1 MCKVGKFRAV
11 VIAGALLFVGCKS
24 DSTGDG
30 AGTPGLGTG
39 GAALGTGGA
48 PLGTG
53 GIAAGTG
60 GIAAGTGG
68 IAAGT
73 GGIAAGTG
81 GIAAGTGGVA
91 AGTGGMGTGGMGTGG
106 VGTGGTGAG
115 GMTATATIAGFG
127 TGTVT
132 GTAKF
137 TQTGTD
143 VTVVVT
149 LANCP
154 DGLHGVHIHQG
165 TSCAD
170 ATMQGAHWDMT
181 RGEGIP
187 DVMCTGMAG
196 TSMVTRKA
204 DMPALAWT
212 VGGAAATNVIG
223 HAFVVHDTSATPPP
237 RIGCG
242 LIK

>member
-1 MCKVGKFRAV
+1 MFRAV
-11 VIAGALLFVGCKS
+11 AVAGALLFVGCKS
-24 DSTGDG
+24 DSTGGG
-30 AGTPGLGTG
+30 AGTPALGAG

-53 GIAAGTG
+53 GVAG
-60 GIAAGTGG
+60 
-68 IAAGT
+68 
-73 GGIAAGTG
+73 
-81 GIAAGTGGVA
+81 GTGGVA
-91 AGTGGMGTGGMGTGG
+91 AGTGGIGTGGVAAGTGGIGTGGTGTGGMGTGG
-106 VGTGGTGAG
+106 VG
-115 GMTATATIAGFG
+115 GMATATATIAGFG

-137 TQTGTD
+137 TQTGAD

-154 DGLHGVHIHQG
+154 DGAHGVHIHQG
-165 TSCAD
+165 TSCTD

-187 DVMCTGMAG
+187 DVMCTGMTG

-223 HAFVVHDTSATPPP
+223 HAFVVHDTSAMPPP